1 MHLICEVEE
10 IFEVN
15 GIGCVICPGIPHDFP
30 HPVRPSAVL
39 VIEAPTGGRIET
51 TLQNLMCI
59 RGGRQRLHDPF
70 TIASNIRKVD
80 IPLGSLVFLLR
91 GSGT

>member
-10 IFEVN
+10 IFEIN
-15 GIGCVICPGIPHDFP
+15 GVGCVISPGIPHDFP
-30 HPVRPSAVL
+30 HPVRSSAAL
-39 VIEAPTGGRIET
+39 VIETPTGSRIET
-51 TLQNLMCI
+51 TVQNLMCI

-70 TIASNIRKVD
+70 TLASNIQKAD

-91 GSGT
+91 AAGT